1 MELDS
6 EVAAL
11 CAQANRSPHQP
22 YPTFALAMRLFDDPA
37 WDVLS
42 PERPLRYWRL
52 IEVMQ
57 TGA

>member
-6 EVAAL
+6 EIASL
-11 CAQANRSPHQP
+11 CAQANGNPQQT

-42 PERPLRYWRL
+42 PERPLRYWR
-52 IEVMQ
+52 
-57 TGA
+57 